1 MNFIDIIQDKL
12 IIEGLKKQGI
22 HTATPI
28 QIDSYKNILNK
39 KNIIARSQTGSGKTL
54 AYLIPLF
61 EMIDCNEKTLNAI
74 ILVPT
79 YELAIQVNKQIE
91 LLAKN
96 STKNIR
102 SAALIGNGNINR
114 QIEQLKEKPHIVVG
128 TAGRVHEL
136 IKKKKLTAHTVK
148 TLIIDE
154 ADKMFDKN
162 NLEPLMQVRKCLYK
176 NIQIMTYSASMNNK
190 AVNIATDLIKSCDNG
205 EPIVIKY
212 NSKETIPDKISH
224 MYIVTTRK
232 EKIETLRSVCSALKS
247 KKCMI
252 FINTSYE
259 TNEAYQKL
267 LYHHYKIETLTGNN
281 DKNERKNALER
292 FKSGKSNYLISTD
305 VASRGLHIDGVDA
318 VINVTIPQEPK
329 DYLHRCGRCGRNNN
343 KGVCISIVTENE
355 LETIKAY
362 QKAFGIT
369 IHAKKLYKG
378 QLVKA

>member
-1 MNFIDIIQDKL
+1 MKFNDILQDKL
-12 IIEGLKKQGI
+12 IVEGLNKQGI

-28 QIDSYKNILNK
+28 QQDSYKNILNNK
-39 KNIIARSQTGSGKTL
+39 HIIARSQTGSGKTL

-61 EMIDCNEKTLNAI
+61 EMINCDERTLSTI
-74 ILVPT
+74 VLVPT
-79 YELAIQVNKQIE
+79 YELAIQVQKQIE

-96 STKNIR
+96 STKSIR
-102 SAALIGNGNINR
+102 SVALIGNGNINR

-128 TAGRVHEL
+128 TAGRVYEL

-148 TLIIDE
+148 TLVIDE

-162 NLEPLMQVRKCLYK
+162 NFEPLMQVRKCLYK
-176 NIQIMTYSASMNNK
+176 NIQILTYSASMNNK
-190 AVNIATDLIKSCDNG
+190 AFDSATDLVKTCDNG
-205 EPIVIKY
+205 EPIIIKY

-232 EKIETLRSVCSALKS
+232 EKIETLRSVCNALKAQ
-247 KKCMI
+247 KCMI
-252 FINTSYE
+252 FINTTYE

-267 LYHHYKIETLTGNN
+267 KYHHYKIETLTGNN

-292 FKSGKSNYLISTD
+292 FKTGKSNYLISTD
-305 VASRGLHIDGVDA
+305 IASRGLHIDAVDA
-318 VINVTIPQEPK
+318 VINVTMPQDSK
-329 DYLHRCGRCGRNNN
+329 DYLHRAGRCGRNNN
-343 KGVCISIVTENE
+343 KGICISIVTENE
-355 LETIKAY
+355 LETIKSF